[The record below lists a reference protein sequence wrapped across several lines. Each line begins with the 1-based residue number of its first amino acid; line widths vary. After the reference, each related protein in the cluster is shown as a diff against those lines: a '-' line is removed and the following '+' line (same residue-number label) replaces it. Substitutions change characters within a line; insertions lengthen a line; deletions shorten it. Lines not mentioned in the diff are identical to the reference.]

1 MHPLENIPGLG
12 PDVASLLEAAGVRR
26 VRQLMREDPVKL
38 RRRLELIAWQRGLK
52 TPVPDAESVAAW
64 VAAAAP
70 LGETEP
76 ETDDSASLPEAIV
89 EPTAGAGWVPPA
101 LRAAKE
107 VTAGADVREKRSAAP
122 LPEGWRQ
129 VDPQRF
135 ATIEDYNEGRLAI
148 QGALAGDRREERLEV
163 PAGKREL
170 PRWVRRGV
178 VHPRPWHTWLGALV
192 SVAFRLGM
200 VGSVGW
206 LIWLLT
212 QVERPGDYK
221 TPVMIGAAVLTV
233 LGLLQL
239 HYAMRARCRI
249 CSCPLY
255 YSKNCLKN
263 RKAHHLPGLGH
274 VMSLALHLLIFGW
287 FRCMYCGTAIRL
299 RDDRQGRGD

>member
-1 MHPLENIPGLG
+1 MHPLENIAGIG
-12 PDVASLLEAAGVRR
+12 AETAALLEAAGVRR
-26 VRQLMREDPVKL
+26 ARQLMREDPVKL
-38 RRRLELIAWQRGLK
+38 RRRLELVAWQRGVK
-52 TPVPDAESVAAW
+52 TPLPEVEVLAAW

-76 ETDDSASLPEAIV
+76 EADDHAALPEAIV
-89 EPTAGAGWVPPA
+89 EPAPGAGWVPPN
-101 LRAAKE
+101 LRAAQE
-107 VTAGADVREKRSAAP
+107 LTAGEEVREKRGAAP

-135 ATIEDYNEGRLAI
+135 ATIEDYNDGKLAI
-148 QGALAGDRREERLEV
+148 QAALTGERREERLEV

-178 VHPRPWHTWLGALV
+178 VHPRPVHTWLGALV
-192 SVAFRLGM
+192 SVVFRLGM
-200 VGSVGW
+200 VAAVGW

-221 TPVMIGAAVLTV
+221 TPVMVGAAILTV

-249 CSCPLY
+249 CSCPLF

-263 RKAHHLPGLGH
+263 RKAHHIPGLGY

-287 FRCMYCGTAIRL
+287 FRCLYCGTAIRL
-299 RDDRQGRGD
+299 RGDREGR